1 MTSLPTTLEEARA
14 LDARDPLRSSR
25 DQFHLPDGV
34 IYLDG
39 NSLGCMPKATAAR
52 LRQVVEQEWAQGL
65 IRSWNDADW
74 INIPQRV
81 GARIAPLIGGEPD
94 EVLMTDSTSINL
106 YKLAAAAVRMQPGRR
121 KIITEPG
128 NFPTDRYILQGLCD
142 SLKEQ
147 PELVTL
153 PPEQIPDAI
162 DRDTA
167 LVVLTHV
174 HYKSGRLHDMQAI
187 TARARQQGALML
199 WDLSHS
205 AGAVPVD
212 LNGCEADMAVGCGY
226 KYLNGGPGAPA
237 FVWVAKRHHERLNQP
252 IWGWFGHASPFAMS
266 DDYTPAAGLHQVL
279 TGTTGVL
286 GASALEIGLELFAD
300 VDMGTLRRKSQALTQ
315 AFIEGVERRCPE
327 AGFVLA
333 SPRDAEQ
340 RGSQVSFH
348 HPEGYAIMQALI
360 DRGVIG
366 DFRAPD
372 IVRFGMAPLYVS
384 FEDIHNAVEILGDI
398 MGHRRWD
405 DPKYQQRNAVT

>member
-1 MTSLPTTLEEARA
+1 MTALPTTLEEARA
-14 LDARDPLRSSR
+14 RDARDPLRTSR
-25 DQFHLPDGV
+25 DQFHIPADT

-52 LRQVVEQEWAQGL
+52 LRQVVEQEWAEGL

-74 INIPQRV
+74 INLPQRV
-81 GARIAPLIGGEPD
+81 GARIAPLIGAEPD

-121 KIITEPG
+121 RIITEPG
-128 NFPTDRYILQGLCD
+128 NFPTDRYILQGLAD
-142 SLKEQ
+142 SLQEQ

-153 PPEQIPDAI
+153 PAEQIADAI
-162 DRDTA
+162 DEDTA
-167 LVVLTHV
+167 LVMLTHV
-174 HYKSGRLHDMQAI
+174 HYKSGRLHDMAAI
-187 TARARQQGALML
+187 TQQARACGALML

-205 AGAVPVD
+205 AGALPVD
-212 LNGCEADMAVGCGY
+212 LNGCGADMAVGCGY

-237 FVWVAKRHHERLNQP
+237 FAWVAKRHHERLNQP

-266 DDYTPAAGLHQVL
+266 DDYVPAEGLRQVL
-279 TGTTGVL
+279 TGTTAVL
-286 GASALEIGLELFAD
+286 GASALETGLVLFAD
-300 VDMGTLRRKSQALTQ
+300 IDMAVLRRKSQQLTQ
-315 AFIEGVERRCPE
+315 QFIEAVERRCPK
-327 AGFVLA
+327 AGFELA
-333 SPRDAEQ
+333 SPRDPEM

-372 IVRFGMAPLYVS
+372 IIRFGMAPLYVG

-398 MGHRRWD
+398 MDYRHWD
-405 DPKYQQRNAVT
+405 DPRYRQRNAVT